1 MRDKRIQSQTLD
13 EMLLE
18 LVSEIAEYSFALG
31 DWGKYLWTSIYL
43 RDKGYIA
50 TSFGVKP
57 SEIERYESQEIC
69 NSCFENIYISSYY
82 YLKDNYYIKFFNS
95 SIEKLMGNMRGVKNI
110 REIENLAIDIYN
122 IVVDSH
128 LDSSKKYNKI
138 SIYFERKVPDD
149 EIIFEEIERSIIVR
163 QVINDMVKFPN
174 PPVFM
179 FTALKEDKEDTDGD
193 KIKLSY
199 PNYYRFILVV
209 YEGG

>member
-1 MRDKRIQSQTLD
+1 
-13 EMLLE
+13 
-18 LVSEIAEYSFALG
+18 
-31 DWGKYLWTSIYL
+31 
-43 RDKGYIA
+43 
-50 TSFGVKP
+50 
-57 SEIERYESQEIC
+57 
-69 NSCFENIYISSYY
+69 
-82 YLKDNYYIKFFNS
+82 
-95 SIEKLMGNMRGVKNI
+95 MGNMRGVKNI